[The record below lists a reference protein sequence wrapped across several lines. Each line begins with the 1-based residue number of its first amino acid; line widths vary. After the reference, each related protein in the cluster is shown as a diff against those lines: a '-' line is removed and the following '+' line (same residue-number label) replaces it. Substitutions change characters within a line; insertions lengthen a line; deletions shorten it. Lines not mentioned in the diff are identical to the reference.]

1 MRAFICEVMPMEV
14 LILTGITRR
23 TLDQLLRNP
32 YRTLEIRSASNVLVL
47 EHLREGDR
55 VFLTYE
61 TLQDITKGTEGIIA
75 KILRMEKMEQRI
87 LWEESDE
94 REQMVCRVQLRLV
107 GLGKVIEIRREG
119 DLIKARVR
127 EMLPHEMAMG

>member
-1 MRAFICEVMPMEV
+1 MEV
-14 LILTGITRR
+14 PILAGITRR
-23 TLDQLLRNP
+23 ALDRLLRNP
-32 YRTLEIRSASNVLVL
+32 YRTLEIRSANNVFVL

-61 TLQDITKGTEGIIA
+61 SLQDITKGTEGIIA
-75 KILRMEKMEQRI
+75 QILRMEKMEQRI

-107 GLGKVIEIRREG
+107 GLGKVIEIKREG
-119 DLIKARVR
+119 DLIKAKVR
-127 EMLPHEMAMG
+127 EMLPHEMAIG

>member
-1 MRAFICEVMPMEV
+1 MEV
-14 LILTGITRR
+14 LILAGITRR
-23 TLDQLLRNP
+23 TLNQLLRNP
-32 YRTLEIRSASNVLVL
+32 YRTLEIRSASNVFVL

-75 KILRMEKMEQRI
+75 QILRMEKMEQRI

-127 EMLPHEMAMG
+127 EMLPHEMVMG

>member
-1 MRAFICEVMPMEV
+1 MRAFICEVVPMEV
-14 LILTGITRR
+14 LILAGITRR

-32 YRTLEIRSASNVLVL
+32 YRTLEIRSASNVFVL
-47 EHLREGDR
+47 EHLKEGDR

-75 KILRMEKMEQRI
+75 QILRMEKMEQRI

>member
-1 MRAFICEVMPMEV
+1 MEV
-14 LILTGITRR
+14 LILAGITRR

-32 YRTLEIRSASNVLVL
+32 YRTLEIRSASNVFVL

-75 KILRMEKMEQRI
+75 QILRMEKMEQRI

>member
-1 MRAFICEVMPMEV
+1 MRASTCEVMPMEV

-32 YRTLEIRSASNVLVL
+32 YRTLEFRSASNVFVL
-47 EHLREGDR
+47 EHLREGDK

-94 REQMVCRVQLRLV
+94 REQMVCRVQLRLI

-119 DLIKARVR
+119 DLVKAKVR
-127 EMLPHEMAMG
+127 EMLPHEMVMG

>member
-1 MRAFICEVMPMEV
+1 MEV

-107 GLGKVIEIRREG
+107 GLGKVIEIKREG

>member
-1 MRAFICEVMPMEV
+1 MEV

>member
-1 MRAFICEVMPMEV
+1 MEV

-32 YRTLEIRSASNVLVL
+32 YRTLEFRSASNVFVL
-47 EHLREGDR
+47 EHLREGDK

-94 REQMVCRVQLRLV
+94 REQMVCRVQLRLI

-119 DLIKARVR
+119 DLVKAKVR
-127 EMLPHEMAMG
+127 EMLPHEMVMG

>member
-107 GLGKVIEIRREG
+107 GLGKVIEIKREG